1 MTGAVYQEFDDAAF
15 SRFRRRLLRNKGGS
29 EQREFLQAVRDDEE
43 FLRVIQNAVVT
54 QGSAEP
60 VLCPDRLT
68 ESEFKQPPANTEEEM
83 YSAWSSL
90 TPRVACRTT
99 FWANLTCCHIENGRI
114 HAAYLAA
121 NGGPGAGGA
130 ERIDRVLHGDGES
143 AAKPI
148 DYCVRTVFRRL
159 GGLPEARG
167 NKSVYVDCPLARAW
181 WRERLVAE
189 VSKGDLD
196 CAEDVRQVTRVNQT
210 YWEELVVLV
219 VSRNSVLGSHEVRDT
234 FILSLADLM
243 ARKHR
248 TPLRIAKNL
257 RAACRMVGI
266 IQASRELSVLEE
278 GELRELM
285 DDVVDLRHE
294 QSGGAVSDDSQA
306 QRAQS

>member
-1 MTGAVYQEFDDAAF
+1 MTGTNYQEFDDAAF

-43 FLRVIQNAVVT
+43 FLRVIRSAVVT
-54 QGSAEP
+54 QGLAEP
-60 VLCPDRLT
+60 ALCPDRLT
-68 ESEFKQPPANTEEEM
+68 ESEFKQPPANTEAVL
-83 YSAWSSL
+83 YDAWSSL

-114 HAAYLAA
+114 HATYLAA

-130 ERIDRVLHGDGES
+130 ERIDRVLDGEGES
-143 AAKPI
+143 ADKPI

-181 WRERLVAE
+181 WRERLVSE
-189 VSKGDLD
+189 VSKGDPV
-196 CAEDVRQVTRVNQT
+196 CAEDVREVTRVNQAF
-210 YWEELVVLV
+210 WEELVVLV

-243 ARKHR
+243 TRER
-248 TPLRIAKNL
+248 STPLRIAKNL
-257 RAACRMVGI
+257 RAACRMIGT
-266 IQASRELSVLEE
+266 IQASRELSVLDE
-278 GELRELM
+278 GEIRVLM
-285 DDVVDLRHE
+285 DDVVRFQHE
-294 QSGGAVSDDSQA
+294 TRSVDGGDG
-306 QRAQS
+306 